1 MSFKCRIKIQRKRIE
16 FRKGR
21 LFAVMKKKQKKNRI
35 LSAPTKIYFPF
46 ERFNSLLS
54 PLPPS
59 PSPLS
64 LPLPSSHGKR
74 NSWRPLNRREPSKMR
89 TTNRFISSYISGLR
103 KSEVEISGN
112 IYGLTYD
119 TSSDKTGWI
128 VLF

>member
-59 PSPLS
+59 S
-64 LPLPSSHGKR
+64 LPLS
-74 NSWRPLNRREPSKMR
+74 PLPMENAILGVR
-89 TTNRFISSYISGLR
+89 
-103 KSEVEISGN
+103 
-112 IYGLTYD
+112 
-119 TSSDKTGWI
+119 
-128 VLF
+128 

>member
-21 LFAVMKKKQKKNRI
+21 LFAVMKKKTKKKNRI

-59 PSPLS
+59 S
-64 LPLPSSHGKR
+64 LPLSPSSPLFPWKTQFLASVKSQRTIENAHDQSIYFLVYFRITKVRGR
-74 NSWRPLNRREPSKMR
+74 NLREYLWLDVR
-89 TTNRFISSYISGLR
+89 YI
-103 KSEVEISGN
+103 K
-112 IYGLTYD
+112 
-119 TSSDKTGWI
+119 
-128 VLF
+128 